1 MHYVADD
8 SGTEYVILM
17 NAVRDLI
24 LPNPPSAELIAITP
38 LIEEHVTVLEG
49 KFLCLQLMNPN
60 GAHCWLL
67 RASSMKCWLLR
78 ASSMKIAGG
87 GEGDRDAVSQ
97 VPSSL

>member
-8 SGTEYVILM
+8 SSPEYVILM

-24 LPNPPSAELIAITP
+24 LPNPPSAEVIAITP
-38 LIEEHVTVLEG
+38 LIEEHVTVVEG
-49 KFLCLQLMNPN
+49 KFLCLRPMNPN

-67 RASSMKCWLLR
+67 RASSMK
-78 ASSMKIAGG
+78 ITGG